1 MSDSEPIMSER
12 VGRERRSGA
21 VLRILGIGC
30 GVVAVIAVGVG
41 IFVGLHAREWA
52 GDAARTLLVSGIE
65 ASRLSDP
72 QKVALTQRADRLTE
86 DFKAKQITLEQL
98 VAIGEG
104 IAEGPIFNLAILMAV
119 ESGAVLD
126 AGLEV
131 AQRDSA
137 SLEFQRY
144 YRGVVE
150 GSISASELDLLV
162 SPYFDDPD
170 PEAMEGI
177 GTDVSDA
184 ERDAL
189 IDAMRSR
196 ADSAGVPAE
205 SYEIDFAALFDEVVA
220 RALGR

>member
-1 MSDSEPIMSER
+1 MSEPA
-12 VGRERRSGA
+12 GRERRSGG

-30 GVVAVIAVGVG
+30 GGVAVIAIGVA
-41 IFVGLHAREWA
+41 IYVGLHAREWA
-52 GDAARTLLVSGIE
+52 GDAARAVLVAGIE

-98 VAIGEG
+98 GAIGEG
-104 IAEGPIFNLAILMAV
+104 MVEGPIFNLALLMAL
-119 ESGAVLD
+119 ESGAVLEG
-126 AGLEV
+126 GLEV

-144 YRGVVE
+144 YRAVVE
-150 GSISASELDLLV
+150 GSISASELDSLV
-162 SPYFDDPD
+162 SPYIDDMEAE
-170 PEAMEGI
+170 PEAI
-177 GTDVSDA
+177 GADLSDA

-189 IDAMRSR
+189 IDALRSR

-205 SYEIDFAALFDEVVA
+205 RYEIDFAALFDEVVA
-220 RALGR
+220 GALGR